1 MTTDFFK
8 VLKRNPGHW
17 DIITDKGR
25 AFRIRGG
32 PGSYCAMDE
41 REAPYPVTKFK
52 TVGACMTFIC
62 DELMHELI
70 VAEGQEATTIEAWNV
85 KNG

>member
-1 MTTDFFK
+1 
-8 VLKRNPGHW
+8 
-17 DIITDKGR
+17 
-25 AFRIRGG
+25 
-32 PGSYCAMDE
+32 MDE